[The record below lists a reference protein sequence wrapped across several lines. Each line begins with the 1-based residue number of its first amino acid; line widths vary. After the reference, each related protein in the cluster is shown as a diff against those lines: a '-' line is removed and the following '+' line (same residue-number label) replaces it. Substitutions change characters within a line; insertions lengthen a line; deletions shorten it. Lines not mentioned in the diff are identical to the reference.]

1 MFACACD
8 DATDALFYAFCCL
21 FFVVWAQWFT
31 GQSIGSACPRRAHVL
46 SFTSI
51 YCMRMACLRLSVVFV
66 ILVDFVDCVIV
77 ACDLV
82 GWHII
87 FKFTFKNAYD
97 VVNGFFFEV
106 GVFQQ
111 ICSRHV

>member
-1 MFACACD
+1 MCLRAP
-8 DATDALFYAFCCL
+8 ATTLLMRY
-21 FFVVWAQWFT
+21 FT
-31 GQSIGSACPRRAHVL
+31 LSAVCFLLYGHNGSQVNLSAVRAHVL
-46 SFTSI
+46 SSTSI

-66 ILVDFVDCVIV
+66 ILVAFVDCVIV

-87 FKFTFKNAYD
+87 FEFTFKNAYD

-106 GVFQQ
+106 GVFQ
-111 ICSRHV
+111 